1 MSCGK
6 ISLERQG
13 DSETPP
19 KPITMTLQVY
29 SKATF
34 LSLGFIYLFSQL
46 IILPLILISYVK
58 PVPFADAQYRR
69 ERMVRR
75 T

>member
-1 MSCGK
+1 
-6 ISLERQG
+6 
-13 DSETPP
+13 
-19 KPITMTLQVY
+19 MTLQVY